1 MMLFGRSA
9 HRQARK
15 NEPQDPT
22 APASKK
28 EPPHVRG
35 GAGTPGLQA
44 PSQHPVL
51 GVGLGFTIFR
61 LPALHCGDEPA
72 FRDSTLDAVKR

>member
-1 MMLFGRSA
+1 MMLFERSA
-9 HRQARK
+9 HGQACK

-22 APASKK
+22 ALHPKK

-35 GAGTPGLQA
+35 GAGTPGPEA
-44 PSQHPVL
+44 PSQHRVL

-61 LPALHCGDEPA
+61 LPALHCEDEPA